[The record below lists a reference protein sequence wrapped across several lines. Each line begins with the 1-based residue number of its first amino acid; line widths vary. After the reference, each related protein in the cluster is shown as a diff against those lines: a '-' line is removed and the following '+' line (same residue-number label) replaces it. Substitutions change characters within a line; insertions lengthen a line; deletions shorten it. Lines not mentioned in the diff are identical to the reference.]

1 LVTVV
6 AFDLGATSG
15 RAVLGRFTGDRLIMN
30 EIHRFS
36 NRPVQLGHHLYWDIL
51 QLYDQL
57 IQGLLKSQS
66 MSRSSI
72 ASLGIDSWAVDFG
85 LLSKQGD
92 LLGNPI
98 HYRDHQT
105 DGMMEKVFRLLPRE
119 EIYLRTGIQFMQI
132 NTLYHLYAMRVQQSP
147 LLEQADALL
156 MIPDLLRYFLTGEK
170 VSEFTNATT
179 TQLFHVHQKQ
189 WDREL
194 LHKLDLPA
202 HLFQSVVQP
211 GTEVGGLRSSLQQSL
226 GLAKIP
232 VIAVAE
238 HDTASAVASIPTEQ
252 VPFAYLSCG
261 TWSLLG
267 TEVNQPV
274 VNEQALAWNFTN
286 EGGFGQTYRLLKN
299 IMGLWLVEECKRVW
313 EQEHQ
318 AMTYQ
323 ELMQQ
328 AQEADA
334 FQSFIDPDDD
344 CFLHPDH
351 MPNAIQRYCQETNQ
365 IVPRTPGQVIR
376 CILESLAL
384 KYRFVFEKTESLIHH
399 RFSQLHVVGGGSKN
413 RLLCQFTANAIGRP
427 VWAGPTEGTA
437 IGNILVQLI
446 RLGYLKNIQEAR
458 QVVRNSFPIQ
468 IYEPQE
474 EKMWSESYERFCT
487 FINRRK

>member
-1 LVTVV
+1 MVTVV

-15 RAVLGRFTGDRLIMN
+15 RAVLGRFTGDQLIMK
-30 EIHRFS
+30 EVHRFA
-36 NRPVQLGHHLYWDIL
+36 NRPVQLVNHLHWDIL
-51 QLYDQL
+51 HLYDQV
-57 IQGLLKSQS
+57 IQGLLKSKS
-66 MSRSSI
+66 ISHSSI

-105 DGMMEKVFRLLPRE
+105 DGMMEKIFRHLSRE
-119 EIYLRTGIQFMQI
+119 EIFFRTGIQFMQI
-132 NTLYHLYAMRVQQSP
+132 NTLYHLYAMRMQQSP

-179 TQLFHVHQKQ
+179 TQLFHVHQRK
-189 WDREL
+189 WDHTL
-194 LHKLDLPA
+194 LHELGLPT

-211 GTEVGGLRSSLQQSL
+211 GTEVGELRSSLHQSL
-226 GLAKIP
+226 GLPRLP

-238 HDTASAVASIPTEQ
+238 HDTASAVVSIPTEQ
-252 VPFAYLSCG
+252 TPFAYLSCG

-267 TEVNQPV
+267 TEVSQPV

-286 EGGFGQTYRLLKN
+286 EGGFDRTYRLLKN

-313 EQEHQ
+313 EKENQS
-318 AMTYQ
+318 MTYQ

-328 AQEADA
+328 AQAA
-334 FQSFIDPDDD
+334 NPFQSFIDPDDD

-351 MPNAIQRYCQETNQ
+351 MPRTIQRYCQETNQ
-365 IVPRTPGQVIR
+365 NIPQTPGQVIR

-384 KYRFVFEKTESLIHH
+384 KYRFVLEKTESLIHH
-399 RFSQLHVVGGGSKN
+399 RFGQLHLVGGGSKN
-413 RLLCQFTANAIGRP
+413 QLLCQFTANAIRRP

-437 IGNILVQLI
+437 IGNLLVQLI

-458 QVVRNSFPIQ
+458 QVVRDSFPIQ

-474 EKMWSESYERFCT
+474 DQMWSERYERFCT
-487 FINRRK
+487 FLDRRK